1 MAFYVVL
8 LLLIS
13 VLSGFLKCNGMCLA
27 GLAGSGMSSSYGPQQ
42 HYCLRWNNHQHNL
55 LGVLEAV
62 LNSQQYADV
71 SLFCEGE

>member
-1 MAFYVVL
+1 
-8 LLLIS
+8 
-13 VLSGFLKCNGMCLA
+13 MCFA

-71 SLFCEGE
+71 SLFCEGEQSSAQPPTLSIP